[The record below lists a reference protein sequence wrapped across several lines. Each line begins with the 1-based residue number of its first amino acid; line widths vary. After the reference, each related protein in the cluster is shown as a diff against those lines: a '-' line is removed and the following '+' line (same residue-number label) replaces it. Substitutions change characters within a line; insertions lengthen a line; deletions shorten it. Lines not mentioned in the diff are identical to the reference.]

1 MSNTYFAK
9 INDANMNIDVVRRR
23 PKILIVDDQVAN
35 IKIMQN
41 VFDEGYELFFALN
54 GQDALGLSLSNAP
67 DIILLDIE
75 LGEMNGLEVCAKLK
89 EDPATE
95 NIPIIF
101 VTSHDSIQQETT
113 CWEAG
118 GVDFI
123 HKPINAV
130 TTKHRVNI
138 HLKLKEQSD
147 LLLRLAYQ
155 DGLTHLANRRHL
167 DQILDKEWLR
177 GKRSRFSV
185 ALIMIDIDH
194 FKQFND
200 VYGHQEGD
208 SCLQKVASALRL
220 SIHRPDDIVAR
231 YGGEEFCCLLP
242 NTDVEGA
249 ELVATNI
256 ANAVNNLN
264 IPHEKSLVSDRV
276 TLSMGVSVMFPSA
289 DNQPSDL
296 IKSADELLYQAKNL
310 GRSTIAYAKD
320 LPSRH

>member
-1 MSNTYFAK
+1 MSNSYFAK
-9 INDANMNIDVVRRR
+9 ISDTNMNIDVVRRR
-23 PKILIVDDQVAN
+23 PRILIVDDQIAN
-35 IKIMQN
+35 IKIMRN
-41 VFDEGYELFFALN
+41 VFDEEYELFFALS
-54 GQDALGLSLSNAP
+54 GLDALALCLGNTP

-75 LGEMNGLEVCAKLK
+75 LGEMNGLEVCSKLK
-89 EDPATE
+89 EDPTTE

-101 VTSHDSIQQETT
+101 VTSHDSIKQETA

-130 TTKHRVNI
+130 TTKHRVNT

-147 LLLRLAYQ
+147 LLLRLAFQ

-177 GKRSRFSV
+177 GIRSKLSV

-200 VYGHQEGD
+200 FYGHQEGD
-208 SCLQKVASALRL
+208 TCLQKVAHALRL

-242 NTDVEGA
+242 NTDAEGA
-249 ELVATNI
+249 ELVAKNI
-256 ANAVNNLN
+256 EKAIENLA
-264 IPHEKSLVSDRV
+264 IPHEKSLVSDRI
-276 TLSMGVSVMFPSA
+276 TLSMGVAVMFPS
-289 DNQPSDL
+289 DGNQPSDL
-296 IKSADELLYQAKNL
+296 IKNADELLYQAKNL

-320 LPSRH
+320 LPSQH